1 MTAITEAGPPPWHPE
16 GVSGVSLA
24 DPLPERRVARLL
36 AGFIAAGIF
45 FLVAPGT
52 LAGVY
57 NLLNIS
63 ANRASD
69 AAGAAWVQA
78 HGHAQLFGW
87 VATFIFGISL
97 YTLPK
102 FRGGWVRSIGLGWA
116 MLALWSAAILAR
128 WAAAVYGF
136 AWRLLLPLSAAVEL
150 AVVVLLI
157 WQTSAGR
164 RPGGPWVRP
173 IFAGFAVLAGVF
185 VYQFWLVT
193 RPLASPVLPAEE
205 NRLMLH
211 LALWGFCFP
220 VVWGYSGRFLPSFLG
235 LKRVRTGAI
244 RVGLAVLAAGLLA
257 AVAGWPKIP
266 AALVLAAVLLA
277 AFSLRIFEPAVR
289 PAKTNWVDP
298 RYPLFA
304 RSAWAWLTISAV
316 LTFGADSPGMLGASR
331 HAFTVGFLAMLIFS
345 VGPRILPSFL
355 NSRELFST
363 RLMLAAMVLLTTGC
377 VLRVVSEP
385 FAYAGWV
392 PLAWR
397 VLPVSAV
404 VELSAVLVF
413 ALNLG
418 ITLATRPPVWMNVGL
433 IDDNVSVYWLVTA
446 YPATRRLLGR
456 AGLEV
461 PRGVPRTLT
470 LAEAARKSGLDTAP
484 LIAQLREHFERRLA
498 RALRPLTRTAE
509 PRSDRLLPL

>member
-1 MTAITEAGPPPWHPE
+1 MTGITDTGGRPWQP
-16 GVSGVSLA
+16 GSVSAVPLA

-63 ANRASD
+63 THRASD

-102 FRGGWVRSIGLGWA
+102 FRGGWVRSIWLGWA
-116 MLALWSAAILAR
+116 MLALWSAAILGR
-128 WAAAVYGF
+128 WAAAAYGLG
-136 AWRLLLPLSAAVEL
+136 WRFLLPASAAAEV
-150 AVVVLLI
+150 AVVLLLV

-164 RPGGPWVRP
+164 RPGGAWTLP
-173 IFAGFAVLAGVF
+173 IFAGFAGLAGVLT
-185 VYQFWLVT
+185 YQLSLTT
-193 RPLASPVLPAEE
+193 RSLTSPVLPADG

-220 VVWGYSGRFLPSFLG
+220 VVWGYGGRFLPSFLG
-235 LKRVRTGAI
+235 LKPPRAGAI
-244 RVGLAVLAAGLLA
+244 RVGLGSLSAGLLA
-257 AVAGWPKIP
+257 AIAGWPKF
-266 AALVLAAVLLA
+266 AAAMVLAAALLA
-277 AFSLRIFEPAVR
+277 AFSLRVFEPAAR

-298 RYPLFA
+298 RYPWFA
-304 RSAWAWLTISAV
+304 RSVWTWLVTSAV

-345 VGPRILPSFL
+345 IGPRILPSFL

-363 RLMLAAMVLLTTGC
+363 RLMLAAMVLLTGGC
-377 VLRVVSEP
+377 ALRVVSEP
-385 FAYAGWV
+385 LAYAGWF

-404 VELSAVLVF
+404 IELSAVLAF

-418 ITLATRPPVWMNVGL
+418 LTLATRPPVWMDLKLINDGL
-433 IDDNVSVYWLVTA
+433 TVYWLVTA
-446 YPATRRLLGR
+446 YPATRGLLAR
-456 AGLEV
+456 AGLAV
-461 PRGVPRTLT
+461 PRRVPRTLT
-470 LAEAARKSGLDTAP
+470 LADAARNSGLDPAP
-484 LIAQLREHFERRLA
+484 LVARLREHFEKRLA
-498 RALRPLTRTAE
+498 RALR
-509 PRSDRLLPL
+509 